1 MAGGTALR
9 CSGVRHRAVSLRAVS
24 LRAERLGAERPGT
37 DRRGTVRLRG
47 GLHGEGLRGGLHG
60 EVTQAK
66 PNQYTKA
73 EVTTIKHQR
82 PKSSGAVLT
91 EEVHL

>member
-1 MAGGTALR
+1 VAGGTALR

-37 DRRGTVRLRG
+37 DRRGTVRLRA
-47 GLHGEGLRGGLHG
+47 GLHGGG
-60 EVTQAK
+60 TQLAQGK

-73 EVTTIKHQR
+73 EVTTIKQQR